1 MADGMR
7 EGFERLDEL
16 LARQLKG
23 SARLGRLNVTEGRK
37 ESAMQRITPCL
48 WFDTQAEEAANFY
61 VSLFEDSEVTN
72 VQRLDGT
79 PSGDNVALVFF
90 RLAGLEYMA
99 INGGPQFPFTEAV
112 SFNVSCKD
120 QDEVD
125 RLWSVLTADGGEES
139 QCGWLRDR
147 FGLSWQIIPERMGEL
162 LGDPDPGRAQR
173 AMQAM
178 LQMQKIDVKVLE
190 DAANA
195 S

>member
-1 MADGMR
+1 
-7 EGFERLDEL
+7 
-16 LARQLKG
+16 
-23 SARLGRLNVTEGRK
+23 
-37 ESAMQRITPCL
+37 MQKITPSL

-61 VSLFEDSEVTN
+61 VSLLDDSEMLN

-90 RLAGLEYMA
+90 KLAGMEFTA

-112 SFNVSCKD
+112 SFQISCKD

-125 RLWSVLTADGGEES
+125 RLWSTLTANGGEEG
-139 QCGWLRDR
+139 QCGWLKDR

-162 LGDPDPGRAQR
+162 LSDPDAGRAQR
-173 AMQAM
+173 ALQAM
-178 LQMQKIDVKVLE
+178 LQMQKIEIKVLE

-195 S
+195 G

>member
-1 MADGMR
+1 
-7 EGFERLDEL
+7 
-16 LARQLKG
+16 
-23 SARLGRLNVTEGRK
+23 
-37 ESAMQRITPCL
+37 MQKISTCL

-61 VSLFEDSEVTN
+61 VSLFDDSKVTN

-90 RLAGLEYMA
+90 ELAGRDFMA
-99 INGGPQFPFTEAV
+99 INGGPQFPFTEAISIHV
-112 SFNVSCKD
+112 SVED

-125 RLWSVLTADGGEES
+125 RLWAALTDRGEES
-139 QCGWLRDR
+139 QCGWLKDR

-162 LGDPDPGRAQR
+162 LSDPDRGRSQR

-178 LQMQKIDVKVLE
+178 LQMQKIDLKAME

-195 S
+195 TA